1 MRNLNK
7 RLNKKERGIT
17 LIALVITIIV
27 LLILAG
33 VSIAFLTGDNGILTQ
48 AKISKISTTLS
59 AYKEELELYKTEK
72 RAENPNFLDNSL
84 NAGKSSL
91 LYNTQKENED
101 GNIKTVI
108 TQIDEEYI
116 EKIEIVKGE
125 LLINTKNK
133 QELEIA
139 RGLGIR
145 VNPYEIIDG
154 ELTSSDGNLL
164 LVDNKG
170 TLIIPDSIT
179 KIGEGAFANVSGL
192 KTIIIPGTVKEICN
206 KAFSNNATLEKVII
220 KDGVEKIGNEAFRE
234 CTNLKEINLPDSINY
249 IGDLGFYYCT
259 NLKEITI
266 PPKVESIQ
274 RWTFCRRL

>member
-1 MRNLNK
+1 MIKKMTK
-7 RLNKKERGIT
+7 REKGIT

-33 VSIAFLTGDNGILTQ
+33 VSIAMLAGDNGIMTQ
-48 AKISKISTTLS
+48 AKAAKISTMLS
-59 AYKEELELYKTEK
+59 TYKEELELYKTEK
-72 RAENPNFLDNSL
+72 RTENTNFLDSSL
-84 NAGKSSL
+84 NAGKNSL
-91 LYNTQKENED
+91 LYNTQKENEK

-108 TQIDEEYI
+108 TQLDEEYI
-116 EKIEIVKGE
+116 EKIEIIKGE

-139 RGLGIR
+139 RGLGIK
-145 VNPYEIIDG
+145 VNPYEIING

-164 LVDNKG
+164 LVDNNG
-170 TLIIPDSIT
+170 TLTIPDSVT

-220 KDGVEKIGNEAFRE
+220 KDGVEKIGDEAFRE
-234 CTNLKEINLPDSINY
+234 CMKLKEINLPDSINY
-249 IGDLGFYYCT
+249 IGPLGFYYCT

-266 PPKVESIQ
+266 PPKVENIQ
-274 RWTFCRRL
+274 IYTFCR